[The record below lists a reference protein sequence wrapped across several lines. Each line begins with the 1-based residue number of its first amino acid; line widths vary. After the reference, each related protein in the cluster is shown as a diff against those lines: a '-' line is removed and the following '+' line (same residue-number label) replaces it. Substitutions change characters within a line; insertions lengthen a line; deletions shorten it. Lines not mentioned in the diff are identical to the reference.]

1 MSAHDVI
8 ISLVYQV
15 PAAAFILIALLTIV
29 VPVGHLLIV
38 VARALSGRETRVNW
52 WVLGRAVPL
61 VIAAAVVPVLVMA
74 SASWISPQQQALGE
88 VVLIFLSAG
97 VIFLP
102 IALPILQA
110 YAQRLPRYGTLVY
123 SLLAILALPVAG
135 ALGTEAVIV
144 TTRAVAQ
151 PSVVNAQPTAFRVDP
166 NYSPCQVSVY
176 RTLPEGFVS
185 ELPSADAPVR
195 ESYPAYFFFWLDM
208 TFKAAFLDFFEVF
221 ECGVTNVRHNPE
233 HLLTASFVFIY
244 RSFVSVIVI
253 AVLALPFARERG

>member
-15 PAAAFILIALLTIV
+15 PAAAFILIALLTLV
-29 VPVGHLLIV
+29 VPVGHLLIAV
-38 VARALSGRETRVNW
+38 LRAFAGRETRLDW
-52 WVLGRAVPL
+52 WIVGRAAPL
-61 VIAAAVVPVLVMA
+61 IVAAAVVPVLVMA
-74 SASWISPQQQALGE
+74 SANWTSPRQQALGE

-135 ALGTEAVIV
+135 ALGTEAVIA

-151 PSVVNAQPTAFRVDP
+151 PEIVSAQPQAFVLDP
-166 NYSPCQVSVY
+166 NYTSCQVSVY
-176 RTLPEGFVS
+176 RMLPEGFATAI
-185 ELPSADAPVR
+185 PSADAAIR
-195 ESYPAYFFFWLDM
+195 ESYPVYFFFWLDM
-208 TFKAAFLDFFEVF
+208 TFKAVFLDFFEVF

-244 RSFVSVIVI
+244 RAFVSVIVI
-253 AVLALPFARERG
+253 AVLALPFARERA

>member
-15 PAAAFILIALLTIV
+15 PAAAFILIALLTLV

-38 VARALSGRETRVNW
+38 IARALGGRETHVNW
-52 WVLGRAVPL
+52 WVVGRVVPL
-61 VIAAAVVPVLVMA
+61 VIAAGVVPILVMA
-74 SASWISPQQQALGE
+74 SGSWISPQQQALGE
-88 VVLIFLSAG
+88 VILIFLSAG

-151 PSVVNAQPTAFRVDP
+151 PEIAGAQPQAFLLDP
-166 NYSPCQVSVY
+166 NYSPCQVSIY
-176 RTLPEGFVS
+176 RALPEGFATAI
-185 ELPSADAPVR
+185 PSADAPVR
-195 ESYPAYFFFWLDM
+195 ESYPVYFFFWLDM
-208 TFKAAFLDFFEVF
+208 TFKAAVLDFFEVF
-221 ECGVTNVRHNPE
+221 ECSVTNVRHNPE

-244 RSFVSVIVI
+244 RAFVSVIVI